1 MASFLDK
8 NISGAMQSGTDLINT
23 LMGLKKLRWDF
34 ALNKAQMEHEET
46 EKQREESWKKYLIDY
61 NISEQKRQY
70 DYNIER
76 QKQQFDYQLAQQ
88 KLAYEERLKQG
99 EQSDRLRFS
108 MSNAR
113 EREMMPASFVI
124 GLLRR
129 QGDDETADWLEKSGM
144 KRLTNNQVGM
154 ALGVTD
160 IKNQKAMVANLIL
173 SRKPE
178 DMSFDEYLDT
188 LAPEEK
194 DILLTFYGMK
204 KPVDPNRINE
214 IPDDFFL
221 EDPFNGMLGKDANGN
236 WKLK

>member
-61 NISEQKRQY
+61 NISEQQRQY
-70 DYNIER
+70 DYNIKK
-76 QKQQFDYQLAQQ
+76 QQQQFDYQLAQW
-88 KLAYEERLKQG
+88 KLAYDARSKQ
-99 EQSDRLRFS
+99 EAL
-108 MSNAR
+108 SNAR
-113 EREMMPASFVI
+113 ERETTPTSFVI

-144 KRLTNNQVGM
+144 KQLTNNQVM
-154 ALGVTD
+154 VALGVTD
-160 IKNQKAMVANLIL
+160 IKNQKAMAANSIL
-173 SRKPE
+173 ARKPE
-178 DMSFDEYLDT
+178 DMSYEEFLDT

-194 DILLTFYGMK
+194 DILLSFWGMR
-204 KPVDPNRINE
+204 KPVDPNRVTE
-214 IPDDFFL
+214 DFFNEGNL
-221 EDPFNGMLGKDANGN
+221 EDPFNGMLEKDANGN

>member
-76 QKQQFDYQLAQQ
+76 QKQQFDYQLAQW
-88 KLAYEERLKQG
+88 KLAYDERLKQG
-99 EQSDRLRFS
+99 AL
-108 MSNAR
+108 SNAQGR
-113 EREMMPASFVI
+113 ETTPTSFVI

-160 IKNQKAMVANLIL
+160 IKNQKAMAANSIL
-173 SRKPE
+173 ARKPE
-178 DMSFDEYLDT
+178 DMSYEEFLDT

-194 DILLTFYGMK
+194 DILLSFWGMR
-204 KPVDPNRINE
+204 KPVDPNRVTE
-214 IPDDFFL
+214 DFFNEGNL